1 MIGEQLSGNID
12 CSVELAANLQSSTD
26 ATTITDAVRKLR
38 DEKLKQE
45 YIELYYDANDFMKSV
60 YLDNL
65 ELLGKTVTL
74 LVDYRQS
81 IDEYV
86 QAGTTSK
93 TMTME
98 ELLALQ
104 NYCQELAKA
113 ITASEKAYGQC
124 SGRFQLQ
131 QPPEAG
137 VRLFGKRIH
146 R

>member
-26 ATTITDAVRKLR
+26 ATTITEAVRKLR

-98 ELLALQ
+98 ELLAKDSF
-104 NYCQELAKA
+104 NKYIKDKVIA
-113 ITASEKAYGQC
+113 
-124 SGRFQLQ
+124 SGR
-131 QPPEAG
+131 
-137 VRLFGKRIH
+137 
-146 R
+146 